1 MSGYTLAAILVSVAC
16 TLSLR
21 ALPFLIFTKN
31 RPMPEWLRRLGKT
44 LPMAIMAVLVVYC
57 LKDIPAQPIKAGVP
71 QLLGVAI
78 VALTYRWKRNTL
90 LSIALGTVGYMLLI
104 HLPL

>member
-31 RPMPEWLRRLGKT
+31 RPMPEWLRRLG
-44 LPMAIMAVLVVYC
+44 
-57 LKDIPAQPIKAGVP
+57 QGAGFTH
-71 QLLGVAI
+71 LLQTSRRPGA
-78 VALTYRWKRNTL
+78 YRHTAGAWRGGGGGEL
-90 LSIALGTVGYMLLI
+90 
-104 HLPL
+104 

>member
-1 MSGYTLAAILVSVAC
+1 MSGYVLAAIGVSVAC
-16 TLSLR
+16 TLGLR

-31 RPMPEWLRRLGKT
+31 RPMPEWLKRLGNA

-57 LKDIPAQPIKAGVP
+57 LKDIPAQPIKTGVP

-90 LSIALGTVGYMLLI
+90 LSIALGTVGYMLLM

>member
-57 LKDIPAQPIKAGVP
+57 LKDAFGDPVDTSIPQA
-71 QLLGVAI
+71 LGVA
-78 VALTYRWKRNTL
+78 VAASYKWKHSTL
-90 LSIALGTVGYMLLI
+90 LSILLGTATVMLLLRI
-104 HLPL
+104 L

>member
-16 TLSLR
+16 TLSPR

-57 LKDIPAQPIKAGVP
+57 LKDAFGDPVHTGIPQA
-71 QLLGVAI
+71 LGVA
-78 VALTYRWKRNTL
+78 VAAASYKWKHSTL
-90 LSIALGTVGYMLLI
+90 LSILLGTATVMLLLRI
-104 HLPL
+104 L

>member
-57 LKDIPAQPIKAGVP
+57 LKYAFGDPVHTGIPQA
-71 QLLGVAI
+71 LGVE
-78 VALTYRWKRNTL
+78 VAAAASYKWKHSTL
-90 LSIALGTVGYMLLI
+90 LSILLGTATVMLLLRI
-104 HLPL
+104 L

>member
-57 LKDIPAQPIKAGVP
+57 LKDAFGDRCIPAYRRRLAWRWRRR
-71 QLLGVAI
+71 AI
-78 VALTYRWKRNTL
+78 SG
-90 LSIALGTVGYMLLI
+90 SI
-104 HLPL
+104 PRF

>member
-31 RPMPEWLRRLGKT
+31 RPMPECRV
-44 LPMAIMAVLVVYC
+44 LPYAVMAMLVVYC
-57 LKDIPAQPIKAGVP
+57 LKDAFGDPVHTGIPQA
-71 QLLGVAI
+71 LGVA
-78 VALTYRWKRNTL
+78 VAAASYKWKHSTL
-90 LSIALGTVGYMLLI
+90 LSILLGTATVMLLLRI
-104 HLPL
+104 L